1 MHSNTEAA
9 RAAALQAEFNE
20 KKWVW
25 VPDEN
30 EGYLAGWVVN
40 ETTNE
45 RGVEEGE
52 IVMAAGGEIRI
63 MPLYALSKMNPPKF
77 DRVDDIADLTFLNE
91 ASVVHN
97 LRLRYGSGAIYT
109 YSGLFLVA
117 INPYTNL
124 PLYTD
129 AIVQQY
135 RAKRRDEN
143 APHIFAIAERAWVSM
158 GEERENQSILIT
170 GESGAGKTEN
180 TKKVI
185 QYLAAIANEASAS
198 GASGAVPET
207 GVPRSSSFKG
217 KHTPSGS
224 IGKFCA
230 SCKTPSLI
238 KHMHTGSTSVGATT
252 ISTSKLGL
260 LERQILQANPILEA
274 FGNAQTARNNNS
286 SRFGK
291 FVRIA
296 FAGDGS
302 IAGATIDWYLLEKSR
317 IVARSEIERSF
328 HVFYMLLEGGGGL
341 RNTLLLDGGVGDY
354 EYLNKSRR
362 EVDGIDDREEW
373 RSLKAA
379 LDIVGFSPDEQIDL
393 FRVVG
398 AILHIGN
405 IVITADRGDQAQ
417 IKSPV
422 ALEKA
427 CHLLGIS
434 PQEFTKAILRP
445 KVLAGREWVTQ
456 ARTKQQAIDELG
468 ALCKTM
474 YEKTF
479 GGLVDRINRALER
492 PTSKATFIGVLDI
505 AGFEIFETNGF
516 EQLCINYT
524 NERLQQFFNR
534 HMFIL
539 EQEEYAREGIEWE
552 FVDFGMD
559 LQPTIELIEST
570 SASGQGGGT
579 VSGHGPGGGGAG
591 VGWIGILS
599 CLDEECI
606 MPKATDM
613 TFTNKLHAIWSPPGM
628 DEEQP
633 AHMGQTKYAPARFAQ
648 GFIVQHYAGRVEYR
662 TEGWLEKNKDPLNDN
677 IGRVMAGASE
687 RYIAD
692 LFVDFVDAGTGA
704 VGGAG
709 AVFGGVKKRVK
720 KGAFRTVAQKH
731 KEQLATLMST
741 LQATQPHFVRCIV
754 PNGLKRPGRIDV
766 PLVLDQLRCNGVLEG
781 IRIARLGY
789 PNRLPFA
796 EFRQR
801 YELLTPGV
809 IPRGYMDGRK
819 ACLRMVDAL
828 ELDESAYRIG
838 TSKVFFKAGVLAEL
852 EEQRDGLL
860 FDVFSRFQAA
870 ARRFT
875 ARRQMKKILNRAVA
889 IRTIQRNARVYVE
902 LREWPWWQLYTKV
915 RPLLAATRNDE
926 ELRIKEMELAQ
937 ARELAERDK
946 AEKAALEGLK
956 MRLEAEKIKVEEQ
969 LEAERQLGLDK
980 EELLDRAQARVA
992 ELEEEYNTAQ
1002 ADLEELD
1009 SQLERALAAVK
1020 AGEEKYTKLK
1030 EAFDEAAEHLARL
1043 EDGEKEWDE
1052 ERKEK
1057 EELCIELEAH
1067 RDRLEQ
1073 ELIELKGAL
1082 AEREEDIALLKE
1094 RMESTISEL
1103 ENKLGAEVRTR
1114 DVGKAKLDVLE
1125 KEARQAKDQIT
1136 ELSRTATD
1144 YENMLQRKE
1153 TDIARIT
1160 SELAAIRKE
1169 RDAAVKQCAELE
1181 GDIDTLA
1188 KELDAQRDD
1197 AERDS
1202 QARTKLQKELDELR
1216 AVMQAKVSE
1225 DTQRAEAEKS
1235 REQELG
1241 VLRMQASELSAE
1253 LASVRRQ
1260 ATEAQNKL
1268 RVDLEAAQRDNAAM
1282 NRTLSELKSSSS
1294 ASQSKLIELEAA
1306 LAAAEKAKRAVEAE
1320 LQTMRARQIEGDNRL
1335 EEVTKAKEALE
1346 KQVAAAQAKHQDFE
1360 DAVLQIEREKQSWVR
1375 QLDGIRKELETE
1387 ASKKSKLEKSAA
1399 SHAREVAKLKDT
1411 IVKFERDLKKAHD
1424 DIRNKEWEIS
1434 QLKSKQDKTIVE
1446 HVHVLE
1452 AAKKVT
1458 DGQLADAQV
1467 ELQRLTTYVRSL
1479 EKAKTRLSAE
1489 AEDYARETE
1498 RERQEQRAKD
1508 KALKAAN
1515 EKLARAEAEIEGER
1529 HAREGAETQTRR
1541 LQDEMQILQSQLSD
1555 AARQM
1560 STLNRSKDALEAELA
1575 NIADDGETKNAMA
1588 NLRRQYEAR
1597 IHQLQTQI
1605 EDSDTARSIGER
1617 IKQRVER
1624 QLMEI
1629 RRLVATSAPK
1639 DDAFRARLLNALTAV
1654 DQEMEQEIA
1663 ARVRA
1668 NSMGSKD
1675 RDVKNYGNLTPS
1687 KRASKSNGA
1696 GPRLSETPRPP
1707 DSQQDEALRQQIHIL
1722 ELQMIA
1728 SDRVRQHLESSLR
1741 ELSQDLDKSDGS
1753 KQSLQV
1759 YRARLA
1765 KENER
1770 LSELLADEAEARQAA
1785 ENAQLGGVKSVWSK
1799 FQHLMSEERES
1810 YTKLEESRRA
1820 LLAQQR
1826 AAQIEVEDNRRQV
1839 TELNQSKKQLMVE
1852 VANLKERLE
1861 MEVMAKNEESTAKRR
1876 LQAELQELEITSSS
1890 SSAIHTELKQAVET
1904 YKAQVSQYMER
1915 IETAELAKAQSQR
1928 AESLARRALAENEKI
1943 LAESN
1948 NERLEVEAALERAE
1962 KHIVDLE
1969 AKLEDENREVTNMEL
1984 LQQRLAEAMEEERDQ
1999 YAKDLQER
2007 DFAIDQTRKKY
2018 QTELAQLSE
2027 ELQYQ
2032 RDAMSRLRE
2041 ENRKARSELDELH
2054 LRYDDEVYSGGNWKK
2069 EKERFETKINDLT
2082 AAYES
2087 ATNAQTEQQTQI
2099 VGLLSQVRELR
2110 AVLDEAEADRA
2121 ALQKARR
2128 ALEGRLNDIAQ
2139 EHMEASKFSSDRVV
2153 QELHLK
2159 NQELRGALDEQ
2170 TDRVQL
2176 ATDRLKKAESYA
2188 NDSQVELKKVREENA
2203 SLDRLNATLE
2213 KQVKELN
2220 LRVVDLETQSYASSP
2235 RAPGTRRMDSRIEEL
2250 TSKIKSDTL
2259 RESERSRARYEEE
2272 MRAYDEKLQQMRQAL
2287 DDMQT
2292 SESNLQLA
2300 KRRAERE
2307 SADYKQRAL
2316 ALERELERLR
2326 GRAERPPSRVERPP
2340 SRIERPPS
2348 RVERPPSA
2356 LVDRSSPTR
2365 IPSPVRKEV
2374 KFET

>member
-1 MHSNTEAA
+1 MQPSAEAA

-25 VPDEN
+25 VPDED
-30 EGYLAGWVVN
+30 EGYLAGWVVKEN
-40 ETTNE
+40 TND
-45 RGVEEGE
+45 RGVEEGD
-52 IVMAAGGEIRI
+52 IVMAAGGEIRT
-63 MPLYALSKMNPPKF
+63 MPLYSLSKMNPPKF
-77 DRVDDIADLTFLNE
+77 DRVEDIADLTFLNE

-124 PLYTD
+124 SLYTD

-135 RAKRRDEN
+135 RGKRRDDN
-143 APHIFAIAERAWVSM
+143 APHIFAIAERAWVNL

-185 QYLAAIANEASAS
+185 QYLAAIANESATS
-198 GASGAVPET
+198 TVPE
-207 GVPRSSSFKG
+207 GSSFKA
-217 KHTPSGS
+217 KHGSAPS
-224 IGKFCA
+224 IGMGPGYLKQN
-230 SCKTPSLI
+230 
-238 KHMHTGSTSVGATT
+238 HTGSSTATITS
-252 ISTSKLGL
+252 SKLGL

-296 FAGDGS
+296 FGGDGS
-302 IAGATIDWYLLEKSR
+302 IAGASIDWYLLEKSR
-317 IVARSEIERSF
+317 VITRSEIERNF

-341 RNTLLLDGGVGDY
+341 RDTLLLQGGTQEY

-362 EVDGIDDREEW
+362 EIDGVDDREEW
-373 RSLKAA
+373 RLLKTA
-379 LDIVGFSPDEQIDL
+379 LDVVGFTPDEQLDL
-393 FRVVG
+393 FRVVA

-405 IVITADRGDQAQ
+405 IDISSDRTDQAQ
-417 IKSPV
+417 IKSNV

-434 PQEFTKAILRP
+434 PQEFSKAVLRP
-445 KVLAGREWVTQ
+445 RVLAGREWVTQ

-479 GGLVDRINRALER
+479 GSLVERINRALDR
-492 PTSKATFIGVLDI
+492 PTSKSSFIGVLDI

-570 SASGQGGGT
+570 SANGQGGGT

-606 MPKATDM
+606 MPKATDA
-613 TFTNKLHAIWSPPGM
+613 TFTAKLHAIWSPPGL

-633 AHMGQTKYAPARFAQ
+633 AHPGQTKYAPARFAQ
-648 GFIVQHYAGRVEYR
+648 GFIIQHYAGRVEYR
-662 TEGWLEKNKDPLNDN
+662 TDGWLEKNKDPLNDN
-677 IGRVMAGASE
+677 IGRVMASSNE
-687 RYIAD
+687 PYIST
-692 LFVDFVDAGTGA
+692 LFADFVDAGAGV

-709 AVFGGVKKRVK
+709 AAFGGVKKRVK
-720 KGAFRTVAQKH
+720 KGAFRTVAQGH
-731 KEQLATLMST
+731 KERLANLLTT
-741 LQATQPHFVRCIV
+741 LQSTQPHFVRCIV
-754 PNGLKRPGRIDV
+754 PNGFKKPGRIDV

-828 ELDESAYRIG
+828 ELDENAYRIG

-875 ARRQMKKILNRAVA
+875 ARRQMRKILNRAVA
-889 IRTIQRNARVYVE
+889 IRTIQRNARVYIQ

-926 ELRIKEMELAQ
+926 ELRIKEMELAR
-937 ARELAERDK
+937 AREMAERDQK
-946 AEKAALEGLK
+946 EKAALEALK
-956 MRLEAEKIKVEEQ
+956 MRLETDKARIEEQ

-980 EELLDRAQARVA
+980 EELLARSKAREV
-992 ELEEEYNTAQ
+992 ELEDELNTMQ
-1002 ADLEELD
+1002 SDLDELD

-1020 AGEEKYTKLK
+1020 SGEEKYTRLK

-1043 EDGEKEWDE
+1043 EEGEKDWDE
-1052 ERKEK
+1052 ERKER
-1057 EELCIELEAH
+1057 EDMCVELETQ

-1073 ELIELKGAL
+1073 EVTELKGAL
-1082 AEREEDIALLKE
+1082 AERDEDVTLIKE
-1094 RMESTISEL
+1094 RMDAAVAEL
-1103 ENKLGAEVRTR
+1103 EGKLGAETRTR
-1114 DVGKAKLDVLE
+1114 DVSKAKLEALE
-1125 KEARQAKDQIT
+1125 KEVRQAKDQIT

-1144 YENMLQRKE
+1144 YEAMLQRKE
-1153 TDIARIT
+1153 NDIGRLN
-1160 SELAAIRKE
+1160 SELTSIRREREAAM
-1169 RDAAVKQCAELE
+1169 KQCAELE
-1181 GDIDTLA
+1181 ADIDTLA
-1188 KELDAQRDD
+1188 KELDAYRDD
-1197 AERDS
+1197 ADRDS
-1202 QARTKLQKELDELR
+1202 KARKKLQNELDELR
-1216 AVMQAKVSE
+1216 TLMRAKASE

-1235 REQELG
+1235 RAQEIS
-1241 VLRMQASELSAE
+1241 VLRTQVSELSAE

-1268 RVDLEAAQRDNAAM
+1268 RVDLENAQREKEN
-1282 NRTLSELKSSSS
+1282 LSTSLRELKSTSSS
-1294 ASQSKLIELEAA
+1294 NKTKLVDAESA
-1306 LAAAEKAKRAVEAE
+1306 LANAEKAKRAVEAE
-1320 LQTMRARQIEGDNRL
+1320 LQTLRARQIETDNQL
-1335 EEVTKAKEALE
+1335 EEMTKNKDSLE
-1346 KQVAAAQAKHQDFE
+1346 KQVAAAYAKHQDFE
-1360 DAVLQIEREKQSWVR
+1360 DAVLQIEREKSSWVR
-1375 QLDGIRKELETE
+1375 QMDALRKELETE
-1387 ASKKSKLEKSAA
+1387 TSKRAKLEKSG
-1399 SHAREVAKLKDT
+1399 SSQNREVSKLKDT
-1411 IVKFERDLKKAHD
+1411 IAKFERDLKKAQG
-1424 DIRNKEWEIS
+1424 DIRDKEWEIS

-1458 DGQLADAQV
+1458 DGQLASAQV

-1498 RERQEQRAKD
+1498 RERQDLRAKE
-1508 KALKAAN
+1508 KALKVAN
-1515 EKLARAEAEIEGER
+1515 DKLAKSEAEIESER
-1529 HAREGAETQTRR
+1529 HAKETIETQNRR
-1541 LQDEMQILQSQLSD
+1541 LQSEIQMLQTQIGDSARQLS
-1555 AARQM
+1555 AV
-1560 STLNRSKDALEAELA
+1560 TRSKDALEAELA
-1575 NIADDGETKNAMA
+1575 KIADDGDTQNAMA
-1588 NLRRQYEAR
+1588 NLRRQYEDR
-1597 IHQLQTQI
+1597 IHQLQTQL
-1605 EDSDTARSIGER
+1605 EDADTARSIGDR
-1617 IKQRVER
+1617 IKQKVER

-1629 RRLVATSAPK
+1629 RRLVATSGPK
-1639 DDAFRARLLNALTAV
+1639 DDVFRSRLLNALATV

-1663 ARVRA
+1663 SRARTTSR
-1668 NSMGSKD
+1668 GSRGDDGKT
-1675 RDVKNYGNLTPS
+1675 YGNTTPS
-1687 KRASKSNGA
+1687 KRSLKPNGKA
-1696 GPRLSETPRPP
+1696 PRLSEPSRTLDR
-1707 DSQQDEALRQQIHIL
+1707 QQDEHLRNQIQVL
-1722 ELQMIA
+1722 ELQMVA
-1728 SDRVRQHLESSLR
+1728 SDRVRQHLETSLR
-1741 ELSQDLDKSDGS
+1741 EISQDLDKSDGS
-1753 KQSLQV
+1753 KQSLEA

-1765 KENER
+1765 KENSR
-1770 LSELLADEAEARQAA
+1770 LNELLAEEAEARQAT
-1785 ENAQLGGVKSVWSK
+1785 ENAQLGGIKSMWTK
-1799 FQHLMSEERES
+1799 FHDLMAEERES
-1810 YTKLEESRRA
+1810 YNKLEDSRRA

-1826 AAQIEVEDNRRQV
+1826 AAQVEADDNRRQV
-1839 TELNQSKKQLMVE
+1839 AELNQAKKTLMVE
-1852 VANLKERLE
+1852 VANLKDRIE
-1861 MEVMAKNEESTAKRR
+1861 METMAKNEESNAKRR
-1876 LQAELQELEITSSS
+1876 LQAELQELEVTSST
-1890 SSAIHTELKQAVET
+1890 SSAIHSELKQAVET
-1904 YKAQVSQYMER
+1904 YKSQAEQYMER
-1915 IETAELAKAQSQR
+1915 IEAAELAKAQSQR
-1928 AESLARRALAENEKI
+1928 AESLARRALTENEKI
-1943 LAESN
+1943 LQEANS
-1948 NERLEVEAALERAE
+1948 ERLAIEAALERAE
-1962 KHIVDLE
+1962 QHIHDLE
-1969 AKLEDENREVTNMEL
+1969 AKLEDENREVSNMEL
-1984 LQQRLAEAMEEERDQ
+1984 LQQRLAEAMEDERDQ
-1999 YAKDLQER
+1999 YQKDLQER

-2018 QTELAQLSE
+2018 QAELAQLSE

-2041 ENRKARSELDELH
+2041 ENRKTRSELDDLQ
-2054 LRYDDEVYSGGNWKK
+2054 LRYDDEVYSGGTWKK
-2069 EKERFETKINDLT
+2069 DKERYETKIGDLA

-2099 VGLLSQVRELR
+2099 VALLSQVRELR

-2128 ALEGRLNDIAQ
+2128 ALESRLNDIAQ
-2139 EHMEASKFSSDRVV
+2139 EHMDANKFSSDRMM

-2159 NQELRGALDEQ
+2159 NQELRGALEEQ
-2170 TDRVQL
+2170 TDRVGL
-2176 ATDRLKKAESYA
+2176 ATQRLKKAEGYA
-2188 NDSQVELKKVREENA
+2188 NESQSELKKVREENS
-2203 SLDRLNATLE
+2203 SLDRLNASLE

-2220 LRVVDLETQSYASSP
+2220 LRLVDLETQAYTSSP
-2235 RAPGTRRMDSRIEEL
+2235 RTPGTRRVDSRIEEL
-2250 TSKIKSDTL
+2250 ANKIRSDSA
-2259 RESERSRARYEEE
+2259 RENERIKGYEETVMN
-2272 MRAYDEKLQQMRQAL
+2272 MRSQLDQAQRTEEELQM
-2287 DDMQT
+2287 
-2292 SESNLQLA
+2292 A

-2307 SADYKQRAL
+2307 GADYKQRAL
-2316 ALERELERLR
+2316 VLEREVERLR
-2326 GRAERPPSRVERPP
+2326 SRLD
-2340 SRIERPPS
+2340 
-2348 RVERPPSA
+2348 RPPSA
-2356 LVDRSSPTR
+2356 MVERGPPGR
-2365 IPSPVRKEV
+2365 IPSPIRKEV

>member
-1 MHSNTEAA
+1 MQPSAEAA

-25 VPDEN
+25 VPDED
-30 EGYLAGWVVN
+30 EGYLAGWVVKEN
-40 ETTNE
+40 TND

-52 IVMAAGGEIRI
+52 IVMAAGGEIRT
-63 MPLYALSKMNPPKF
+63 MPLYSLSKMNPPKF
-77 DRVDDIADLTFLNE
+77 DRVEDIADLTFLNE

-124 PLYTD
+124 SLYTD

-135 RAKRRDEN
+135 RGKRRDDN
-143 APHIFAIAERAWVSM
+143 APHIFAIAERAWVNL

-185 QYLAAIANEASAS
+185 QYLAAIANESA
-198 GASGAVPET
+198 AGAVPE
-207 GVPRSSSFKG
+207 GSSFKA
-217 KHTPSGS
+217 KHGTVPS
-224 IGKFCA
+224 IGKGPGYL
-230 SCKTPSLI
+230 KQN
-238 KHMHTGSTSVGATT
+238 HTGSSSSTATIT
-252 ISTSKLGL
+252 TSKLGL

-296 FAGDGS
+296 FGGDGS
-302 IAGATIDWYLLEKSR
+302 IAGASIDWYLLEKSR
-317 IVARSEIERSF
+317 VITRSDIERNF
-328 HVFYMLLEGGGGL
+328 HVFYMILEGGGAL
-341 RNTLLLDGGVGDY
+341 RDTLLLQGGTQEY
-354 EYLNKSRR
+354 EYLNKSRT
-362 EVDGIDDREEW
+362 EVDGVDDREDW
-373 RSLKAA
+373 RLLKTA
-379 LDIVGFSPDEQIDL
+379 LDVVGFTPDEQLDL
-393 FRVVG
+393 FRVVA

-405 IVITADRGDQAQ
+405 IDISSDRTDQAQ
-417 IKSPV
+417 IKSNV

-427 CHLLGIS
+427 SHLLGIS
-434 PQEFTKAILRP
+434 PQEFSKAVLRP
-445 KVLAGREWVTQ
+445 RVLAGREWVTQ

-479 GGLVDRINRALER
+479 GSLVERINRALDR
-492 PTSKATFIGVLDI
+492 PTSKSSFIGVLDI

-570 SASGQGGGT
+570 SANGQGGGT

-606 MPKATDM
+606 MPKATDA
-613 TFTNKLHAIWSPPGM
+613 TFTAKLHAIWSPPGL

-633 AHMGQTKYAPARFAQ
+633 AHLGQTKYAPARFAQ
-648 GFIVQHYAGRVEYR
+648 GFIIQHYAGRVEYR
-662 TEGWLEKNKDPLNDN
+662 TDGWLEKNKDPLNDN
-677 IGRVMAGASE
+677 IGRVMASSNE
-687 RYIAD
+687 PFIST
-692 LFVDFVDAGTGA
+692 LFADFVDAGAGV

-709 AVFGGVKKRVK
+709 AAFGGVKKRVK
-720 KGAFRTVAQKH
+720 KGAFRTVAQGH
-731 KEQLATLMST
+731 KERLANLMTT
-741 LQATQPHFVRCIV
+741 LQSTQPHFVRCIV
-754 PNGLKRPGRIDV
+754 PNGFKKPGRLDV

-828 ELDESAYRIG
+828 ELDDSAYRIG

-852 EEQRDGLL
+852 EEQRDGVL

-875 ARRQMKKILNRAVA
+875 ARRQMRKILNRAVA
-889 IRTIQRNARVYVE
+889 IKTIQRNARVYIQ

-926 ELRIKEMELAQ
+926 ELRMKEMELAR
-937 ARELAERDK
+937 AREMAERDQK
-946 AEKAALEGLK
+946 EMAALEALK
-956 MRLEAEKIKVEEQ
+956 MRLETDKARIEEQ

-980 EELLDRAQARVA
+980 EDLLARSKAREAV
-992 ELEEEYNTAQ
+992 LEEELSTMQ
-1002 ADLEELD
+1002 ADLDELD

-1020 AGEEKYTKLK
+1020 SGEEKYTRLK

-1043 EDGEKEWDE
+1043 EEGEKDWDE
-1052 ERKEK
+1052 ERKER
-1057 EELCIELEAH
+1057 EELCVELETQ

-1073 ELIELKGAL
+1073 DVIELKGAL
-1082 AEREEDIALLKE
+1082 AERDEDVALLKD
-1094 RMESTISEL
+1094 RMDAAVTEL
-1103 ENKLGAEVRTR
+1103 EGKLGAEARTR
-1114 DVGKAKLDVLE
+1114 DVSKAKLEALE
-1125 KEARQAKDQIT
+1125 KEVRQAKDQIA

-1144 YENMLQRKE
+1144 YEAMLQRKE
-1153 TDIARIT
+1153 NDISRLN
-1160 SELAAIRKE
+1160 SELTTIRRE
-1169 RDAAVKQCAELE
+1169 REAAVKQCAELE
-1181 GDIDTLA
+1181 ADIDTLA
-1188 KELDAQRDD
+1188 KELDAYRDD

-1202 QARTKLQKELDELR
+1202 NSRKKLQNELDELR
-1216 AVMQAKVSE
+1216 TLMRAKASE

-1235 REQELG
+1235 RAQEIS
-1241 VLRMQASELSAE
+1241 VLRNQVSELSAE

-1268 RVDLEAAQRDNAAM
+1268 RVDLETAQREKENLSS
-1282 NRTLSELKSSSS
+1282 TLRELKSTSSS
-1294 ASQSKLIELEAA
+1294 NKTKLVDAEAA
-1306 LAAAEKAKRAVEAE
+1306 LANAEKAKRAVEAE
-1320 LQTMRARQIEGDNRL
+1320 LQTLRARQIETDNQL
-1335 EEVTKAKEALE
+1335 EEMTKNKDSLE
-1346 KQVAAAQAKHQDFE
+1346 KQVAAAYAKHQDFE
-1360 DAVLQIEREKQSWVR
+1360 DAVLQIEREKSSWVR
-1375 QLDGIRKELETE
+1375 QMDALRKDLETE
-1387 ASKKSKLEKSAA
+1387 TSKRSKLEKSG
-1399 SHAREVAKLKDT
+1399 SSNTRELSKLKDT
-1411 IVKFERDLKKAHD
+1411 IVKFERDLKKAQG
-1424 DIRNKEWEIS
+1424 DIRDKEWEIS

-1458 DGQLADAQV
+1458 DGQLASAQV

-1498 RERQEQRAKD
+1498 RERQDLRAKE

-1515 EKLARAEAEIEGER
+1515 DKLAKSEGEIESER
-1529 HAREGAETQTRR
+1529 HAKETIETQNRR
-1541 LQDEMQILQSQLSD
+1541 LQSEIQMLQSQIGDS
-1555 AARQM
+1555 ARQL
-1560 STLNRSKDALEAELA
+1560 SAVTRSKDALEAELA
-1575 NIADDGETKNAMA
+1575 KIADDGETQNAMA
-1588 NLRRQYEAR
+1588 NLRRQYEDR
-1597 IHQLQTQI
+1597 IHKLQTQL
-1605 EDSDTARSIGER
+1605 DDTDTARSIGDR
-1617 IKQRVER
+1617 IKQKVER

-1629 RRLVATSAPK
+1629 RRLVATSGPK
-1639 DDAFRARLLNALTAV
+1639 DDVFRSRLLNALATV

-1663 ARVRA
+1663 ARARTTSRGNRGDDA
-1668 NSMGSKD
+1668 KS
-1675 RDVKNYGNLTPS
+1675 YGNTTPS
-1687 KRASKSNGA
+1687 KRSLKPNGKA
-1696 GPRLSETPRPP
+1696 PRLSEPSRTLDR
-1707 DSQQDEALRQQIHIL
+1707 QQDEHLRNQIQML
-1722 ELQMIA
+1722 ELQMVA
-1728 SDRVRQHLESSLR
+1728 SDRVRQHLETSLR

-1753 KQSLQV
+1753 KQSLEA

-1765 KENER
+1765 KENSR
-1770 LSELLADEAEARQAA
+1770 LNELLGEEAEARQAT
-1785 ENAQLGGVKSVWSK
+1785 ENAQIGGIKSMWAK
-1799 FQHLMSEERES
+1799 FHGLMSEERES
-1810 YTKLEESRRA
+1810 YNKLEESRRA

-1826 AAQIEVEDNRRQV
+1826 AAQVEADDNRRQV
-1839 TELNQSKKQLMVE
+1839 SELNQSKKTLMVE
-1852 VANLKERLE
+1852 VANLKDRVE
-1861 MEVMAKNEESTAKRR
+1861 METMAKNEEANAKRR
-1876 LQAELQELEITSSS
+1876 LQAELQELEVTSST
-1890 SSAIHTELKQAVET
+1890 SSAIHSELKQAVET
-1904 YKAQVSQYMER
+1904 YKSQAEQYMER
-1915 IETAELAKAQSQR
+1915 IEAAELAKAQSQR
-1928 AESLARRALAENEKI
+1928 AESLARRALSENEKI
-1943 LAESN
+1943 LQEANS
-1948 NERLEVEAALERAE
+1948 ERLAIETALERAE
-1962 KHIVDLE
+1962 QHIHDLE
-1969 AKLEDENREVTNMEL
+1969 AKLEDENREVSNMEL
-1984 LQQRLAEAMEEERDQ
+1984 LQQRLAEAMEDERDQ
-1999 YAKDLQER
+1999 YQKDLQER

-2018 QTELAQLSE
+2018 QAELAQLSE

-2041 ENRKARSELDELH
+2041 ENRKTRSELDDLQ
-2054 LRYDDEVYSGGNWKK
+2054 LRYDDEVYSGGTWKK
-2069 EKERFETKINDLT
+2069 DKERYETKIGDLA

-2099 VGLLSQVRELR
+2099 VALLSQVRELR

-2128 ALEGRLNDIAQ
+2128 ALESRLNDIAQ
-2139 EHMEASKFSSDRVV
+2139 EHMDANKFSSDRMM

-2159 NQELRGALDEQ
+2159 NQELRGALEEQ
-2170 TDRVQL
+2170 TDRVEL
-2176 ATDRLKKAESYA
+2176 ASQRLKKAEGYA
-2188 NDSQVELKKVREENA
+2188 NESQSELKKVRDEN
-2203 SLDRLNATLE
+2203 SGLDRLNASLE

-2220 LRVVDLETQSYASSP
+2220 LRLVDLETQAYTSSP
-2235 RAPGTRRMDSRIEEL
+2235 RTPGTRRMDSRIEEL
-2250 TSKIKSDTL
+2250 ANKIRSDSA
-2259 RESERSRARYEEE
+2259 RENERIRGYEETVVN
-2272 MRAYDEKLQQMRQAL
+2272 MRSQLDQAQRTEEELQM
-2287 DDMQT
+2287 
-2292 SESNLQLA
+2292 A

-2307 SADYKQRAL
+2307 GADYKQRAL
-2316 ALERELERLR
+2316 VLEREVERLR
-2326 GRAERPPSRVERPP
+2326 SRLD
-2340 SRIERPPS
+2340 
-2348 RVERPPSA
+2348 RPPSA
-2356 LVDRSSPTR
+2356 MVERGPPGR
-2365 IPSPVRKEV
+2365 IPSPIRKEV